1 MKGFTFIELLLGVLI
16 IGGLMLF
23 FLPKYTQQVQKE
35 HQTQMNAL
43 NSARNLQK
51 QLDAQ
56 QVRQQQQ
63 LDQLTAPRR
72 VPVRKR

>member
-23 FLPKYTQQVQKE
+23 FLPKYTQHVQKE

-43 NSARNLQK
+43 NSVRDLQK
-51 QLDAQ
+51 QLNAQ
-56 QVRQQQQ
+56 QAHQQRQ
-63 LDQLTAPRR
+63 LDQLTGPSRP
-72 VPVRKR
+72 PVRRR

>member
-23 FLPKYTQQVQKE
+23 FLPRYTQQVQKE

-56 QVRQQQQ
+56 QARQQQQ
-63 LDQLTAPRR
+63 LDQLGGARPLN
-72 VPVRKR
+72 RKR